1 MTLRPARR
9 RLGAAGFWLPVVACL
24 GLGCA
29 YYNGVYNARRAD
41 RAAERALLAGDDS
54 AATKNFALAAAAAET
69 VLARYPR
76 SRWAT
81 EALYL
86 AGRGLAFTG
95 SCGAALTRLDAYGGR
110 TRSKDER
117 DRAALASGHCL
128 TSEGRYAEA
137 LTVLSPL
144 LASKEPELAVP
155 AARLSAR
162 AFLALGDDA
171 NAGRVLAAV
180 DAGAADWL
188 LARDALG
195 VGRAQRAESLLA
207 RRIAVGDVRDELPD
221 MLRRLWV
228 AGDSAVALRLALAV
242 AGSRASS
249 TPKARVRITIGEL
262 LVSSARDSEARD
274 VLAAVPRLSADSVVV
289 GRARELLAQLSLAQ
303 AASAT
308 EVAEILSRARPALDG
323 GRLGDALL
331 LVRVLLRE
339 EPETGAGRFL
349 AAEVA
354 RDSLRATRLAHSL
367 FVGLPAT
374 SALAP
379 KAWLAGGALSRDSA
393 PAYAAE
399 ARRRWPASPYVL
411 AIDGKD
417 SSDTLSIAE
426 PEAALRRAWAH
437 AIVLYGDSLGAHRA
451 ETVRATPSGPP

>member
-1 MTLRPARR
+1 VTLLAAHTRSGAA
-9 RLGAAGFWLPVVACL
+9 RLGLLVAACVS
-24 GLGCA
+24 LGCA

-54 AATKNFALAAAAAET
+54 AATRNFSLAAAAAET

-76 SRWAT
+76 SKWAT

-95 SCGAALTRLDAYGGR
+95 SCGAALTRLDAYGAHA
-110 TRSKDER
+110 RSKAER
-117 DRAALASGHCL
+117 DRAALASGTCL

-144 LASKEPELAVP
+144 LKSKEPELAVP

-162 AFLALGDDA
+162 AFLALGDDG
-171 NAGRVLAAV
+171 NAARVLSEV
-180 DAGAADWL
+180 DAGAAEWL

-207 RRIAVGDVRDELPD
+207 RRVAAGDVRDEMPD

-228 AGDSAVALRLALAV
+228 GGDSAAALRLAVAV
-242 AGSRASS
+242 AGSRAPS
-249 TPKARVRITIGEL
+249 TQKARVRIAIGEL
-262 LVSSARDSEARD
+262 LVSSERDSEARD
-274 VLAAVPRLSADSVVV
+274 ILAAVPRLSADSLIV

-303 AASAT
+303 ATSPT
-308 EVAEILSRARPALDG
+308 EVAEILSRSRPARDG

-331 LVRVLLRE
+331 LVRVLERE

-354 RDSLRATRLAHSL
+354 RDSLRAIRLAQSL
-367 FVGLPAT
+367 FVGLPPG
-374 SALAP
+374 SSLAP
-379 KAWLAGGALSRDSA
+379 KAWLAAGALSRDSA
-393 PAYAAE
+393 AAYAVE
-399 ARRRWPASPYVL
+399 ARRRWPKSPYVL

-417 SSDTLSIAE
+417 SSDSLSIAE
-426 PEAALRRAWAH
+426 PEAALRSAWAH